1 MFSAYEYTTEDGK
14 LKGRGVNSIE
24 LFWDGA
30 RWWIAAVSWG
40 EERPGNP
47 IPEELLP
54 EKKIN

>member
-1 MFSAYEYTTEDGK
+1 VFSAYEYTTEDGK

-54 EKKIN
+54 GKK